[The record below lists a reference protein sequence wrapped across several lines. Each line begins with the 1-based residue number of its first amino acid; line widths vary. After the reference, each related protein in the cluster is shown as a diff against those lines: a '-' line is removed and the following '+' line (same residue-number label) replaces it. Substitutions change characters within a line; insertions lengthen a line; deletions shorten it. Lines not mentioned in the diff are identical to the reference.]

1 VLTLAAVAAH
11 KKMKLE
17 TIEVN
22 VRSESA
28 GLNNWTKAFSVD
40 IDIGGHLTEREHKIL
55 FNSSKSCEISKMLC
69 GQTEISYQLRS
80 GVNARMEK
88 S

>member
-22 VRSESA
+22 VRGVSD
-28 GLNNWTKAFSVD
+28 GLNNRIKAFRVD
-40 IDIGGHLTEREHKIL
+40 IDIDGHLTEREQKIL
-55 FNSSKSCEISKMLC
+55 FNSSKSCEISKMLY

-80 GVNARMEK
+80 GIEPLKEK
-88 S
+88 H